1 MAISPVQPIEN
12 TLSRLSTIESSFSKY
27 DDLTNGIS
35 LKTSQGKFRPEDLEI
50 ACTKIFDTLENVN
63 KTTKEMRRVLK
74 EEKKGEEVAGL
85 RHRIHQI
92 RADYQQA
99 SVRVFDQVV
108 KFDSSFK
115 EKFELQFRKACKK
128 GNRLAVAA
136 LLSIGIEINNYDQK
150 GFSGLHYASANG
162 HIGVVSF
169 LVKNKATINI
179 PAQDQSTPLHV
190 ACYNGHDKVIQFLL
204 ANGAHP
210 SVTDARGSTPL
221 LLACSRANRE
231 TIATLLTKN
240 FALINQANCEGVTPM
255 HKVAKRVD
263 DPVIGCLILQ
273 AGGLVDTTRKKDN
286 WTPVDVAYFRGNT
299 QLIDLIKSQQKSPAS
314 SSSSTT
320 GNDDTEN

>member
-1 MAISPVQPIEN
+1 MAISSVQPFEDL
-12 TLSRLSTIESSFSKY
+12 LSRLSAIEASFSKY
-27 DDLTNGIS
+27 NDLTTKIS
-35 LKTSQGKFRPEDLEI
+35 VKTSEGKFRPEDLEI
-50 ACTKIFDTLENVN
+50 ACTKIFETLENVN
-63 KTTKEMRRVLK
+63 KVTKEMRGVLK
-74 EEKKGEEVAGL
+74 EEKKGKEVAAL
-85 RHRIHQI
+85 RNRIHQI
-92 RADYQQA
+92 RAQYQES
-99 SVRVFDQVV
+99 SVGVFGQVI
-108 KFDSSFK
+108 KFDPSFK
-115 EKFELQFRKACKK
+115 EKFESQFRKACKK
-128 GNRLAVAA
+128 GNRLAVGA
-136 LLSIGIEINNYDQK
+136 LLSVGIEINNYDQK

-169 LVKNKATINI
+169 LVNNKATINI
-179 PAQDQSTPLHV
+179 PALDQSTPLHV

-221 LLACSRANRE
+221 LLACSRANKE
-231 TIATLLTKN
+231 TIAKLLTKN

-273 AGGLVDTTRKKDN
+273 AGGLVDTTREKDN
-286 WTPVDVAYFRGNT
+286 WTPVDVAYFKGNT

-320 GNDDTEN
+320 ENDDTEN